1 MTRKITLAAARIAQG
16 KQDKLYLGNLS
27 SLRDWGYAKDYVECM
42 WLILQNEKPE
52 DFVIAT
58 GEQHSVREFCY
69 LAFKYVGIEL
79 EFVGEGENEK
89 GVDKATGKVLVE
101 VSPDFYRPTD
111 VVNLWGDPTKAKTKL
126 GWNPAKTPFGELVR
140 IMVEADV
147 AKVAVERAGEQVK
160 TNLAEYLEKG
170 IVK

>member
-1 MTRKITLAAARIAQG
+1 M
-16 KQDKLYLGNLS
+16 
-27 SLRDWGYAKDYVECM
+27 
-42 WLILQNEKPE
+42 
-52 DFVIAT
+52 
-58 GEQHSVREFCY
+58 REFCY

-126 GWNPAKTPFGELVR
+126 GWNPAKTPFEELVR

-147 AKVAVERAGEQVK
+147 AIVAVERAGEQVK